1 MNSSTRSAVVL
12 LVAVLLAGC
21 EINERIAP
29 PVSAATLAVASRR
42 HVAPG
47 ALEAGRRIYMV
58 RCTECHSMRPV
69 GGYSGGE
76 WRPIVAKMARK
87 AKLDDAQKQ
96 TLLDY
101 LITTSDTLNAA
112 QR

>member
-1 MNSSTRSAVVL
+1 MNTSTRSAVVL
-12 LVAVLLAGC
+12 LFAVLLAGC
-21 EINERIAP
+21 GINERIAP
-29 PVSAATLAVASRR
+29 PVSSATLAAASRR
-42 HVAPG
+42 HIAPD
-47 ALEAGRRIYMV
+47 ALETGRRIYMV

-69 GGYSGGE
+69 GEYSGGE
-76 WRPIVAKMARK
+76 WRPVVAKMARK

-101 LITTSDTLNAA
+101 LTATSDALNPA